1 MLDAVVIGAGH
12 AGLAASQ
19 RLRESGLEH
28 VVLER
33 GEIGESWRSQ
43 RWSSFTLNTPN
54 VMNRLPGSPYRGD
67 QPQAFESRDAW
78 VARLERYVAEHA
90 LPVRTHAPV
99 TSVERDGVGEAKGA
113 PDHPHRGFETV
124 TYMIDGEFVHRDSTG
139 GGGIIANGDT
149 QWMTA
154 GAGIVHSEM
163 PPEKLVRS
171 GGLFHGVQ
179 LWVNLPAAQKFSPPG
194 YQDIAASSVTLLRS
208 RDGGA
213 LVRVI
218 AGALAE
224 HHGPGVTQTPIT
236 YAHVTLAPGS
246 RLEVPWRPD
255 FNGLVYALGGFG
267 SVGAESTP
275 LQSGQLAILGAGD
288 AIRIEGGPLQDS
300 RTPSFDVLLL
310 GGRPIGEPVVQY
322 GPFVM
327 NTREEI
333 LQAVADYQS
342 GKIGSIPATHFGAGP
357 KG

>member
-1 MLDAVVIGAGH
+1 MPAVTVADTLALPAIEITDPTVRFRRTQRVIDAIQTYEGEGFPV
-12 AGLAASQ
+12 
-19 RLRESGLEH
+19 RRPFPGLERAAADPFI
-28 VVLER
+28 LLDQM
-33 GEIGESWRSQ
+33 GEVQ
-43 RWSSFTLNTPN
+43 
-54 VMNRLPGSPYRGD
+54 Y
-67 QPQAFESRDAW
+67 
-78 VARLERYVAEHA
+78 
-90 LPVRTHAPV
+90 
-99 TSVERDGVGEAKGA
+99 GVGEAKGA

-179 LWVNLPAAQKFSPPG
+179 LWVNLPSAKKFSPPG

-208 RDGGA
+208 HDGGA

-218 AGALAE
+218 AGALGA
-224 HHGPGVTQTPIT
+224 HTGPGVTQTPIT

-246 RLEVPWRPD
+246 RLEVPWRSD
-255 FNGLVYALGGFG
+255 FNALVYALGGLG
-267 SVGAESTP
+267 SVGTERVP
-275 LQSGQLAILGAGD
+275 LRSGQLAVLGEGD
-288 AIRIEGGPLQDS
+288 ALRIEGGPVQDG

-342 GKIGSIPATHFGAGP
+342 GKMGSIPATHFGAGP
-357 KG
+357 R